1 MIYSFLIEGDNE
13 SSNSKNYSN
22 NNKNKQKLMLQDS
35 LAASN
40 RGNNP
45 SLSTEFPDKHLSLQ
59 METLPE
65 GFAGSNLN
73 GGGALTKKDFYNY
86 QQCSRYEIILVF
98 IQFHVNLYRLEFFK
112 LYNHFLIF

>member
-1 MIYSFLIEGDNE
+1 MFFSIEGDNQ

-22 NNKNKQKLMLQDS
+22 NNKNKQKLLLQDS
-35 LAASN
+35 FAASN

-86 QQCSRYEIILVF
+86 QQCSRYELILVF
-98 IQFHVNLYRLEFFK
+98 IQFHVNSPHIELFCLNYI
-112 LYNHFLIF
+112 LIF